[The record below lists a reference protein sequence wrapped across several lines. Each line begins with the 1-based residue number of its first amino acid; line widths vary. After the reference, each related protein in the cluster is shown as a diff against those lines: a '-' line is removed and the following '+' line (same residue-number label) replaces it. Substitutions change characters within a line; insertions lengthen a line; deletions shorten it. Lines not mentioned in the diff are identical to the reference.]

1 MPKTIKSDLSNPAM
15 NIPEINLKRVVIIGG
30 GFAGLNIA
38 KKLSGKDFQIVMLDK
53 HNYHT
58 FQPLLY
64 QVATAGLEPDSIA
77 HAIRQIFTKKENFY
91 FRIADVKKID
101 PVNKRIHTPIGSI
114 FYDYLIVAT
123 GSETNYYGNESI
135 RKHAMAMKTVP
146 EALDLRS
153 LILQS
158 LESAILTND
167 LEERQRLMNFVIV
180 GGGPTGVEL
189 AGAFGELKK
198 HVLPHDYPDLDI
210 RRMNVHLIQASDKL
224 LPTMSENASEKAA
237 KYLKEIG
244 VQVWF
249 NTMVENYDGK
259 IITTNNRTFEATTMI
274 WTAGVMGSLIPGI
287 DGEGTVIGG
296 RYSVDEYNQII
307 GSNDVYA
314 VGDVALMITADKPKG
329 DPMVAQ
335 VAIQQGKLLAKN
347 LTRIKNN
354 QKPIQFKYKDKG
366 SMATIGRDK
375 AVVDLPHW
383 KFSGWFAW
391 FVWMFVHL
399 VTLIGF
405 RNKVIALM
413 NWIVQY
419 FSYNKSVRLII
430 RPYKRGNARSDD
442 DPDVFS

>member
-1 MPKTIKSDLSNPAM
+1 MMTTNIMNIDKPAL
-15 NIPEINLKRVVIIGG
+15 NIPEVNIKRVVIIGG

-38 KKLSGKDFQIVMLDK
+38 KNLSGQDFQIVMIDK

-77 HAIRQIFTKKENFY
+77 HAIRQIFSKKENFY

-101 PVNKRIHTPIGSI
+101 PNEKIIFTPIGNI
-114 FYDYLIVAT
+114 FYDYLIIAT
-123 GSETNYYGNESI
+123 GSETNYYGNENIMKYS
-135 RKHAMAMKTVP
+135 MPMKTIP

-153 LILQS
+153 LILQN
-158 LESAILTND
+158 LEAALLTND
-167 LEERQRLMNFVIV
+167 LDERQRLMNIVIV

-198 HVLPHDYPDLDI
+198 HVLPNDYPDLDI
-210 RRMNVHLIQASDKL
+210 RRMNVHLIQAADKL
-224 LPTMSENASEKAA
+224 LPTMSQNASDKAA
-237 KYLKEIG
+237 KYLKDLD

-249 NTMVENYDGK
+249 DTLVKDYDGK
-259 IITTNNRTFEATTMI
+259 IVTTNDRSFETTTMI
-274 WTAGVMGSLIPGI
+274 WTAGVKGSLIPGI
-287 DGEGTVIGG
+287 EGEDVIVGG
-296 RYSVDEYNQII
+296 RYSVDKFNKIKGYHDI
-307 GSNDVYA
+307 YA
-314 VGDVALMITADKPKG
+314 VGDVAVMMTPENPKG

-347 LTRIKNN
+347 LTRQLKN
-354 QKPIQFKYKDKG
+354 KPLKPFKYNDKG

-375 AVVDLPHW
+375 AVVDLPNW

-391 FVWMFVHL
+391 IVWMFVHL
-399 VTLIGF
+399 VSLIGF

-413 NWIVQY
+413 NWVVQY
-419 FSYNKSVRLII
+419 FTYNKSVRLII
-430 RPYKRGNARSDD
+430 RPYKRKHD
-442 DPDVFS
+442 

>member
-1 MPKTIKSDLSNPAM
+1 MMTTNIMNIDKPAL
-15 NIPEINLKRVVIIGG
+15 NIPEVNIKRVVIIGG

-38 KKLSGKDFQIVMLDK
+38 KNLSGQDFQIVMIDK

-77 HAIRQIFTKKENFY
+77 HAIRQIFSKKENFY

-101 PVNKRIHTPIGSI
+101 PNEKIIFTPIGNI
-114 FYDYLIVAT
+114 FYDYLIIAT
-123 GSETNYYGNESI
+123 GSETNYYGNENIMKYS
-135 RKHAMAMKTVP
+135 MPMKTIP

-153 LILQS
+153 LVLQN
-158 LESAILTND
+158 LEAALLTND
-167 LEERQRLMNFVIV
+167 LDERQRLMNFVIV

-198 HVLPHDYPDLDI
+198 HVLPNDYPDLDI
-210 RRMNVHLIQASDKL
+210 RRMNVHLIQAADKL
-224 LPTMSENASEKAA
+224 LPTMSQNASDKAA
-237 KYLKEIG
+237 KYLKDLD

-249 NTMVENYDGK
+249 DTLVKDYDGK
-259 IITTNNRTFEATTMI
+259 IVTTNDRSFETTTMI
-274 WTAGVMGSLIPGI
+274 WTAGVKGALIPGI
-287 DGEGTVIGG
+287 EGEDVIVGG
-296 RYSVDEYNQII
+296 RYSVDKFNKIKKYDDI
-307 GSNDVYA
+307 YA
-314 VGDVALMITADKPKG
+314 VGDVAVMMTPENPKG

-347 LTRIKNN
+347 LTRQLKN
-354 QKPIQFKYKDKG
+354 KPLKPFKYNDKG

-375 AVVDLPHW
+375 AVVDLPNW

-391 FVWMFVHL
+391 IVWMFVHL
-399 VTLIGF
+399 VSLIGF

-413 NWIVQY
+413 NWVVQY
-419 FSYNKSVRLII
+419 FTYNKSVRLII
-430 RPYKRGNARSDD
+430 RPYKRKHD
-442 DPDVFS
+442 

>member
-1 MPKTIKSDLSNPAM
+1 MMTTNIMNIDKPAL
-15 NIPEINLKRVVIIGG
+15 NIPEVNIKRVVIIGG

-38 KKLSGKDFQIVMLDK
+38 KNLSGKDFQIVMIDK

-77 HAIRQIFTKKENFY
+77 HAIRQIFSKKENFY

-101 PVNKRIHTPIGSI
+101 PNEKIIFTPIGNI
-114 FYDYLIVAT
+114 FYDYLILAT
-123 GSETNYYGNESI
+123 GSETNYYGNENIMKYS
-135 RKHAMAMKTVP
+135 MPMKTIP

-153 LILQS
+153 LVLQN
-158 LESAILTND
+158 LEAALLTND
-167 LEERQRLMNFVIV
+167 LDERLRLMNFVIV

-198 HVLPHDYPDLDI
+198 HVLPNDYPDLDI
-210 RRMNVHLIQASDKL
+210 RRMNVHLIQAADKL
-224 LPTMSENASEKAA
+224 LPSMSQNASDKAA
-237 KYLKEIG
+237 KYLKNLD

-249 NTMVENYDGK
+249 NTLVKDYDGK
-259 IITTNNRTFEATTMI
+259 IVTTNDRSFETTTMI
-274 WTAGVMGSLIPGI
+274 WTAGVKGSLIPGI
-287 DGEGTVIGG
+287 EGEDVIVGG
-296 RYSVDEYNQII
+296 RYSVDKFNKIKKYDDI
-307 GSNDVYA
+307 YA
-314 VGDVALMITADKPKG
+314 VGDVAVMMTPENPKG

-347 LTRIKNN
+347 LTRQLKN
-354 QKPIQFKYKDKG
+354 KPLKPFKYNDKG

-375 AVVDLPHW
+375 AVVDLPNW

-391 FVWMFVHL
+391 IVWMFVHL
-399 VTLIGF
+399 VSLIGF

-413 NWIVQY
+413 NWVVQY
-419 FSYNKSVRLII
+419 FTYNKSVRLII
-430 RPYKRGNARSDD
+430 RPYKRKHD
-442 DPDVFS
+442 

>member
-1 MPKTIKSDLSNPAM
+1 MMTTNIMNIDKPAL
-15 NIPEINLKRVVIIGG
+15 NIPEVNIKRVVIIGG

-38 KKLSGKDFQIVMLDK
+38 KNLSGQDFQIVMIDK

-77 HAIRQIFTKKENFY
+77 HAIRQIFSKKENFY

-101 PVNKRIHTPIGSI
+101 PNEKIIFTPIGNI
-114 FYDYLIVAT
+114 FYDYLIIAT
-123 GSETNYYGNESI
+123 GSETNYYGNENIMKYS
-135 RKHAMAMKTVP
+135 MPMKTIP

-153 LILQS
+153 LVLQN
-158 LESAILTND
+158 LEAALLTND
-167 LEERQRLMNFVIV
+167 LDERQRLMNFVIV

-198 HVLPHDYPDLDI
+198 HVLPNDYPDLDI
-210 RRMNVHLIQASDKL
+210 RRMNVHLIQAADKL
-224 LPTMSENASEKAA
+224 LPTMSQNASDKAA
-237 KYLKEIG
+237 KYLKDLD

-249 NTMVENYDGK
+249 DTLVKDYDGK
-259 IITTNNRTFEATTMI
+259 IVTTNDRSFETTTMI
-274 WTAGVMGSLIPGI
+274 WTAGVKGALIPGI
-287 DGEGTVIGG
+287 EGEDVIVGG
-296 RYSVDEYNQII
+296 RYSVDKFNKVKKYDDI
-307 GSNDVYA
+307 YA
-314 VGDVALMITADKPKG
+314 VGDVAVMMTPENPKG

-347 LTRIKNN
+347 LTRQLKN
-354 QKPIQFKYKDKG
+354 KPLKPFKYNDKG

-375 AVVDLPHW
+375 AVVDLPNW

-391 FVWMFVHL
+391 IVWMFVHL
-399 VTLIGF
+399 VSLIGF

-413 NWIVQY
+413 NWVVQY
-419 FSYNKSVRLII
+419 FTYNKSVRLII
-430 RPYKRGNARSDD
+430 RPYKRKHD
-442 DPDVFS
+442 

>member
-1 MPKTIKSDLSNPAM
+1 MMTTNIMNIDKPAL
-15 NIPEINLKRVVIIGG
+15 NIPEVNIKRVVIIGG

-38 KKLSGKDFQIVMLDK
+38 KNLSGQDFQIVMIDK

-77 HAIRQIFTKKENFY
+77 HAIRQIFSKKENFY

-101 PVNKRIHTPIGSI
+101 PNEKIIFTPIGNI
-114 FYDYLIVAT
+114 FYDYLIIAT
-123 GSETNYYGNESI
+123 GSETNYYGNENIMKYS
-135 RKHAMAMKTVP
+135 MPMKTIP

-153 LILQS
+153 LVLQN
-158 LESAILTND
+158 LEAALLTND
-167 LEERQRLMNFVIV
+167 LDERQRLMNFVIV

-198 HVLPHDYPDLDI
+198 HVLPNDYPDLDI
-210 RRMNVHLIQASDKL
+210 RRMNVHLIQAADKL
-224 LPTMSENASEKAA
+224 LPTMSQNASDKAA
-237 KYLKEIG
+237 KYLKDLD

-249 NTMVENYDGK
+249 DTLVKDYDGK
-259 IITTNNRTFEATTMI
+259 IVTTNDRSFETTTMI
-274 WTAGVMGSLIPGI
+274 WTAGVKGSLIPGI
-287 DGEGTVIGG
+287 EGEDVIVGG
-296 RYSVDEYNQII
+296 RYSVDKFNKIKGYDDI
-307 GSNDVYA
+307 YA
-314 VGDVALMITADKPKG
+314 VGDVAVMMTPENPKG

-347 LTRIKNN
+347 LTRQLKN
-354 QKPIQFKYKDKG
+354 KPLKPFKYNDKG

-375 AVVDLPHW
+375 AVVDLPNW

-391 FVWMFVHL
+391 IVWMFVHL
-399 VTLIGF
+399 VSLIGF

-413 NWIVQY
+413 NWVVQY
-419 FSYNKSVRLII
+419 FTYNKSVRLII
-430 RPYKRGNARSDD
+430 RPYKRKHD
-442 DPDVFS
+442 

>member
-1 MPKTIKSDLSNPAM
+1 MMTTNIMNIDKPAL
-15 NIPEINLKRVVIIGG
+15 NIPEVNIKRVVIIGG

-38 KKLSGKDFQIVMLDK
+38 KNLSGQDFQIVMIDK

-77 HAIRQIFTKKENFY
+77 HAIRQIFSKKENFY

-101 PVNKRIHTPIGSI
+101 PNEKIIFTPIGNI
-114 FYDYLIVAT
+114 FYDYLIIAT
-123 GSETNYYGNESI
+123 GSETNYYGNENIMKYS
-135 RKHAMAMKTVP
+135 MPMKTIP

-153 LILQS
+153 LVLQN
-158 LESAILTND
+158 LEAALLTND
-167 LEERQRLMNFVIV
+167 LDERLRLMNFVIV

-198 HVLPHDYPDLDI
+198 HVLPNDYPDLDI
-210 RRMNVHLIQASDKL
+210 RRMNVHLIQAADKL
-224 LPTMSENASEKAA
+224 LPTMSQNASDKAA
-237 KYLKEIG
+237 KYLKDLD

-249 NTMVENYDGK
+249 DTLVKDYDGK
-259 IITTNNRTFEATTMI
+259 IVTTNDRSFETTTMI
-274 WTAGVMGSLIPGI
+274 WTAGVKGSLIPGI
-287 DGEGTVIGG
+287 EGEDVIVGG
-296 RYSVDEYNQII
+296 RYSVDKFNKIKGYDDI
-307 GSNDVYA
+307 YA
-314 VGDVALMITADKPKG
+314 VGDVAVMMTPENPKG

-347 LTRIKNN
+347 LTRQLKN
-354 QKPIQFKYKDKG
+354 KPLKPFKYNDKG

-375 AVVDLPHW
+375 AVVDLPNW

-391 FVWMFVHL
+391 IVWMFVHL
-399 VTLIGF
+399 VSLIGF

-413 NWIVQY
+413 NWVVQY
-419 FSYNKSVRLII
+419 FTYNKSVRLII
-430 RPYKRGNARSDD
+430 RPYKRKHD
-442 DPDVFS
+442 

>member
-1 MPKTIKSDLSNPAM
+1 MMTTNIMNIDKPAL
-15 NIPEINLKRVVIIGG
+15 NIPEVNIKRVVIIGG

-38 KKLSGKDFQIVMLDK
+38 KNLSGQDFQIVMIDK

-77 HAIRQIFTKKENFY
+77 HAIRQIFSKKENFY

-101 PVNKRIHTPIGSI
+101 PNEKIIFTPIGNI
-114 FYDYLIVAT
+114 FYDYLIIAT
-123 GSETNYYGNESI
+123 GSETNYYGNENIMKYS
-135 RKHAMAMKTVP
+135 MPMKTIP

-153 LILQS
+153 LVLQN
-158 LESAILTND
+158 LEAALLTND
-167 LEERQRLMNFVIV
+167 LDERQRLMNFVIV

-198 HVLPHDYPDLDI
+198 HVLPNDYPDLDI
-210 RRMNVHLIQASDKL
+210 RRMNVHLIQAADKL
-224 LPTMSENASEKAA
+224 LPTMSQNASDKAA
-237 KYLKEIG
+237 KYLKDLD

-249 NTMVENYDGK
+249 DTLVKDYDGK
-259 IITTNNRTFEATTMI
+259 IVTTNDRSFETTTMI
-274 WTAGVMGSLIPGI
+274 WTAGVKGSLIPGI
-287 DGEGTVIGG
+287 EGEDVIVGG
-296 RYSVDEYNQII
+296 RYSVDKFNKIKGYNDI
-307 GSNDVYA
+307 YA
-314 VGDVALMITADKPKG
+314 VGDVAVMMTPENPKG

-347 LTRIKNN
+347 LTRQLKNN
-354 QKPIQFKYKDKG
+354 PMKPFKYNDKG

-375 AVVDLPHW
+375 AVVDLPNW

-391 FVWMFVHL
+391 IVWMFVHL
-399 VTLIGF
+399 VSLIGF

-413 NWIVQY
+413 NWVVQY
-419 FSYNKSVRLII
+419 FTYNKSVRLII
-430 RPYKRGNARSDD
+430 RPYKRKHD
-442 DPDVFS
+442 

>member
-1 MPKTIKSDLSNPAM
+1 MMTTNIMNIDKPAL
-15 NIPEINLKRVVIIGG
+15 NIPEVNIKRVVIIGG

-38 KKLSGKDFQIVMLDK
+38 KNLSGQDFQIVMIDK

-77 HAIRQIFTKKENFY
+77 HAIRQIFSKKENFY

-101 PVNKRIHTPIGSI
+101 PNEKIIFTPIGNI
-114 FYDYLIVAT
+114 FYDYLIIAT
-123 GSETNYYGNESI
+123 GSETNYYGNENIMKYS
-135 RKHAMAMKTVP
+135 MPMKTIP

-153 LILQS
+153 LILQN
-158 LESAILTND
+158 LEAALLTND
-167 LEERQRLMNFVIV
+167 LDERQRLMNFVIV

-198 HVLPHDYPDLDI
+198 HVLPNDYPDLDI
-210 RRMNVHLIQASDKL
+210 RRMNVHLIQAADKL
-224 LPTMSENASEKAA
+224 LPTMSQNASDKAA
-237 KYLKEIG
+237 KYLKDLD

-249 NTMVENYDGK
+249 DTLVKDYDGK
-259 IITTNNRTFEATTMI
+259 IVTTNDRSFETTTMI
-274 WTAGVMGSLIPGI
+274 WTAGVKGSLIPGI
-287 DGEGTVIGG
+287 EGEDVIVGG
-296 RYSVDEYNQII
+296 RYSVDKFNKIKGYHDI
-307 GSNDVYA
+307 YA
-314 VGDVALMITADKPKG
+314 VGDVAVMMTPENPKG

-347 LTRIKNN
+347 LTRQLKN
-354 QKPIQFKYKDKG
+354 KPLKPFKYNDKG

-375 AVVDLPHW
+375 AVVDLPNW

-391 FVWMFVHL
+391 IVWMFVHL
-399 VTLIGF
+399 VSLIGF

-413 NWIVQY
+413 NWVVQY
-419 FSYNKSVRLII
+419 FTYNKSVRLII
-430 RPYKRGNARSDD
+430 RPYKRKHD
-442 DPDVFS
+442 

>member
-1 MPKTIKSDLSNPAM
+1 MMTTNIMNIDKPAL
-15 NIPEINLKRVVIIGG
+15 NIPEVNIKRVVIIGG

-38 KKLSGKDFQIVMLDK
+38 KNLSGQDFQIVMIDK

-77 HAIRQIFTKKENFY
+77 HAIRQIFSKKENFY

-101 PVNKRIHTPIGSI
+101 PNEKIIFTPIGNI
-114 FYDYLIVAT
+114 FYDYLILAT
-123 GSETNYYGNESI
+123 GSETNYYGNENIMKYS
-135 RKHAMAMKTVP
+135 MPMKTIP

-153 LILQS
+153 LVLQN
-158 LESAILTND
+158 LEAALLTND
-167 LEERQRLMNFVIV
+167 LDERQRLMNFVIV

-198 HVLPHDYPDLDI
+198 HVLPNDYPDLDI
-210 RRMNVHLIQASDKL
+210 RRMNVHLIQAADKL
-224 LPTMSENASEKAA
+224 LPTMSQNASDKAA
-237 KYLKEIG
+237 KYLKDLD

-249 NTMVENYDGK
+249 DTLVKDYDGK
-259 IITTNNRTFEATTMI
+259 IVTTNDRSFETTTMI
-274 WTAGVMGSLIPGI
+274 WTAGVKGALIPGI
-287 DGEGTVIGG
+287 EGEDVIVGG
-296 RYSVDEYNQII
+296 RYSVDKFNKIKKYDDI
-307 GSNDVYA
+307 YA
-314 VGDVALMITADKPKG
+314 VGDVAVMMTPENPKG

-347 LTRIKNN
+347 LTRQLKN
-354 QKPIQFKYKDKG
+354 KPLKPFKYNDKG

-375 AVVDLPHW
+375 AVVDLPNW

-391 FVWMFVHL
+391 IVWMFVHL
-399 VTLIGF
+399 VSLIGF

-413 NWIVQY
+413 NWVVQY
-419 FSYNKSVRLII
+419 FTYNKSVRLII
-430 RPYKRGNARSDD
+430 RPYKRKHD
-442 DPDVFS
+442 

>member
-1 MPKTIKSDLSNPAM
+1 MMTTNIMNIDKPAL
-15 NIPEINLKRVVIIGG
+15 NIPEVNIKRVVIIGG

-38 KKLSGKDFQIVMLDK
+38 KNLSGKDFQIVMIDK

-77 HAIRQIFTKKENFY
+77 HAIRQIFSKKENFY

-101 PVNKRIHTPIGSI
+101 PNEKIIFTPIGNI
-114 FYDYLIVAT
+114 FYDYLILAT
-123 GSETNYYGNESI
+123 GSETNYYGNENIMKYS
-135 RKHAMAMKTVP
+135 MPMKTIP

-153 LILQS
+153 LVLQN
-158 LESAILTND
+158 LEAALLTND
-167 LEERQRLMNFVIV
+167 LDERLRLMNFVIV

-198 HVLPHDYPDLDI
+198 HVLPNDYPDLDI
-210 RRMNVHLIQASDKL
+210 RRMNVHLIQAADKL
-224 LPTMSENASEKAA
+224 LPSMSQNASDKAA
-237 KYLKEIG
+237 KYLKDLD

-249 NTMVENYDGK
+249 NTLVKDYDGK
-259 IITTNNRTFEATTMI
+259 IVSTNDRSFETTTMI
-274 WTAGVMGSLIPGI
+274 WTAGVKGALIPGI
-287 DGEGTVIGG
+287 EGEDVIVGG
-296 RYSVDEYNQII
+296 RYSVDKFNKIKKYDDI
-307 GSNDVYA
+307 YA
-314 VGDVALMITADKPKG
+314 VGDVAVMMTPENPKG

-347 LTRIKNN
+347 LTRQLKN
-354 QKPIQFKYKDKG
+354 KPLKPFKYNDKG

-375 AVVDLPHW
+375 AVVDLPNW

-391 FVWMFVHL
+391 IVWMFVHL
-399 VTLIGF
+399 VSLIGF

-413 NWIVQY
+413 NWVVQY
-419 FSYNKSVRLII
+419 FTYNKSVRLII
-430 RPYKRGNARSDD
+430 RPYKRKHD
-442 DPDVFS
+442 

>member
-1 MPKTIKSDLSNPAM
+1 MMTTNIMNIDKPAL
-15 NIPEINLKRVVIIGG
+15 NIPEVNIKRVVIIGG

-38 KKLSGKDFQIVMLDK
+38 KNLSGQDFQIVMIDK

-77 HAIRQIFTKKENFY
+77 HAIRQIFSKKENFY

-101 PVNKRIHTPIGSI
+101 PNEKIIFTPIGNI
-114 FYDYLIVAT
+114 FYDYLILAT
-123 GSETNYYGNESI
+123 GSETNYYGNENIMKYS
-135 RKHAMAMKTVP
+135 MPMKTIP

-153 LILQS
+153 LVLQN
-158 LESAILTND
+158 LEAALLTND
-167 LEERQRLMNFVIV
+167 LDERQRLMNFVIV

-198 HVLPHDYPDLDI
+198 HVLPNDYPDLDI
-210 RRMNVHLIQASDKL
+210 RRMNVHLIQAADKL
-224 LPTMSENASEKAA
+224 LPTMSQNASDKAA
-237 KYLKEIG
+237 KYLKDLD

-249 NTMVENYDGK
+249 DTLVKDYDGK
-259 IITTNNRTFEATTMI
+259 IVTTNDRSFETTTMI
-274 WTAGVMGSLIPGI
+274 WTAGVKGSLIPGI
-287 DGEGTVIGG
+287 EGEDVIVGG
-296 RYSVDEYNQII
+296 RYSVDKFNKIKGYDDI
-307 GSNDVYA
+307 YA
-314 VGDVALMITADKPKG
+314 VGDVAVMMTPENPKG

-347 LTRIKNN
+347 LTRQLKN
-354 QKPIQFKYKDKG
+354 KPLKPFKYNDKG

-375 AVVDLPHW
+375 AVVDLPNW

-391 FVWMFVHL
+391 IVWMFVHL
-399 VTLIGF
+399 VSLIGF

-413 NWIVQY
+413 NWVVQY
-419 FSYNKSVRLII
+419 FTYNKSVRLII
-430 RPYKRGNARSDD
+430 RPYKRKHD
-442 DPDVFS
+442 